1 MSQNAIST
9 ITNTLT
15 SSPLPL
21 LIEKLGLSIANAQA
35 ALDAN
40 SIAVAAKMSTTNV
53 SIDGKDYNL
62 IALGFA
68 PTFYAYT
75 EASIEAKMDFSLTQ
89 SESFEGSLSVGVTV
103 QVVAVSISASYARK
117 YEMSAEGSSS
127 IAARMVSLPAPDK
140 LKELL
145 NEVASRVPVTSIEL
159 KFNNGDLLT
168 ATSIDVPEGS
178 AITVNAIALPET
190 ATFKNLVWTITPAS
204 KGTVNSTKT
213 SVVINPLSNEESV
226 TIKVQSEKHPDVI
239 RQVTLIGKAFVI
251 TP

>member
-1 MSQNAIST
+1 MSSNAIST

-53 SIDGKDYNL
+53 NIDGKEYNL

-75 EASIEAKMDFSLTQ
+75 EASIEAKMDFSLTE

-145 NEVASRVPVTSIEL
+145 NEVASRIPVEKIEFTVVPVIAHV
-159 KFNNGDLLT
+159 GLLPNIKQST
-168 ATSIDVPEGS
+168 YVTINATV
-178 AITVNAIALPET
+178 TPET
-190 ATFKNLVWTITPAS
+190 ATIKNLIW
-204 KGTVNSTKT
+204 
-213 SVVINPLSNEESV
+213 SV
-226 TIKVQSEKHPDVI
+226 TPGSLAFTNPTNQSFTFEVPENTIPIVIKAKSEKNPDVI
-239 RQVTLIGKAFVI
+239 KEITL
-251 TP
+251 TPVP

>member
-1 MSQNAIST
+1 MSNAIST

-53 SIDGKDYNL
+53 NIDGKEYNL
-62 IALGFA
+62 ISLGFA

-75 EASIEAKMDFSLTQ
+75 EASVEAKMDFSLSE
-89 SESFEGSLSVGVTV
+89 SESFEGSVSVGIKTEVI
-103 QVVAVSISASYARK
+103 AISVNASYARK
-117 YEMSAEGSSS
+117 YEMSSEGSSS

-145 NEVASRVPVTSIEL
+145 GEVANRILVETIEL
-159 KFNNGDLLT
+159 SIGSGPALT
-168 ATSIDVPEGS
+168 STPVN
-178 AITVNAIALPET
+178 ITEETEITINAKVLPENATIKTVIWTVTPGNLSYTNPTNSSLKFT
-190 ATFKNLVWTITPAS
+190 ALAS
-204 KGTVNSTKT
+204 GNT
-213 SVVINPLSNEESV
+213 VVIKAS
-226 TIKVQSEKHPDVI
+226 SEKYPDVFMQI
-239 RQVTLIGKAFVI
+239 TLTSATVGS
-251 TP
+251 

>member
-1 MSQNAIST
+1 MSNAIST

-53 SIDGKDYNL
+53 SIDGKEYNL

-75 EASIEAKMDFSLTQ
+75 EASVEAKLDFSLTE
-89 SESFEGSLSVGVTV
+89 SESFEGSVSVGIKTE
-103 QVVAVSISASYARK
+103 VVAISVSASYARK

-145 NEVASRVPVTSIEL
+145 NEVASRIPVEKIEL
-159 KFNNGDLLT
+159 AVVPAVAHVGILPNIKQDTIVTIN
-168 ATSIDVPEGS
+168 ATVI
-178 AITVNAIALPET
+178 PET
-190 ATFKNLVWTITPAS
+190 ATVKKLDMERNARKPCIYESYQSIADIYS
-204 KGTVNSTKT
+204 AEQYNS
-213 SVVINPLSNEESV
+213 NCN
-226 TIKVQSEKHPDVI
+226 
-239 RQVTLIGKAFVI
+239 
-251 TP
+251 